1 MNSLWRAIG
10 LGGSGVPGF
19 EYTWGSSTPADHDED
34 EAPSEPYVLGNEAAL
49 PWSVKP
55 GVRDEDNLAVSIFE
69 FNTLNATAGQSE
81 MARNVLKMSKTLML
95 PGVLRTYAAV
105 EYKGIVYIAT
115 EPAVPLR
122 RVLHDKDSKGTSY
135 LSYYY
140 EDQGKISSSDAIS
153 GERFS
158 NALAFGLKSIATGLA
173 GMHQHKKLHGNVC
186 EDSIFVT
193 KGGEWRMFGLELIS
207 GVNEEHSLF
216 RRLGPGQMSE
226 LRRLG
231 TEGVFPQNGGDI
243 SDNENL
249 VSAVDS
255 WALGCL
261 VHRVYSSRATTGGG
275 GGKGGGSTPAEMRS
289 FRGMPSTLQS
299 CFMSLT
305 GQNPKLRM
313 TTSKFLDSCEFV
325 NNCEYVSIL
334 HDLDRLALMDA
345 ADRDACYRRLAE
357 HLDTFPVSA
366 CKHLVLQQLKK
377 ALTFGGGSA
386 SVLEPILKMGS
397 RLSAASFS
405 KHVGPI
411 VVAMYNSPDY
421 LVRCRLLSEAGQYA
435 RMIPAALF
443 NESIFTSFAS
453 GFESR
458 HADIRELTVR
468 SLVHFAP
475 LLTEAR
481 LTTDVPKYIQLL
493 QQDRE
498 GPIRTNATICL
509 SLISSHIPESIR
521 GKTLVNG
528 FGRMLKD
535 PFIPSKLAALQSIN
549 NTMASYT
556 PSQIAEQLLPAL
568 SPICVEAR
576 SAEVREAAI
585 IGLEKMVT
593 KLKEAHKAMPQ
604 SEEEKAPA
612 QPQNQPPGTSHSRTS
627 STAGSA
633 GGLNKKEGGGFF
645 GGAVK
650 WDNDN
655 PPPIS
660 PITGSTSS
668 SYSTLPVQRTAP
680 PPPTHV
686 RPTVAPVASSSAAA
700 SKWEDD
706 DDIEF
711 SDDDDNQVSKVTTKT
726 SSSTHHADPS
736 SGHTSLNATTNSIQT
751 TTLRKPMSLNST
763 TTSATG
769 AATPLT
775 AMRKPGGGM
784 KLGGGLGS
792 AGGGATPAA
801 KRKIGLGGGLG
812 SKAE

>member
-1 MNSLWRAIG
+1 MCI
-10 LGGSGVPGF
+10 
-19 EYTWGSSTPADHDED
+19 
-34 EAPSEPYVLGNEAAL
+34 
-49 PWSVKP
+49 
-55 GVRDEDNLAVSIFE
+55 RD
-69 FNTLNATAGQSE
+69 
-81 MARNVLKMSKTLML
+81 R
-95 PGVLRTYAAV
+95 
-105 EYKGIVYIAT
+105 
-115 EPAVPLR
+115 
-122 RVLHDKDSKGTSY
+122 
-135 LSYYY
+135 
-140 EDQGKISSSDAIS
+140 
-153 GERFS
+153 
-158 NALAFGLKSIATGLA
+158 
-173 GMHQHKKLHGNVC
+173 
-186 EDSIFVT
+186 
-193 KGGEWRMFGLELIS
+193 RMFGLELIS
-207 GVNEEHSLF
+207 GVNEEYSLF

-243 SDNENL
+243 SDNDNL

-275 GGKGGGSTPAEMRS
+275 GGKGSGATPAEMRS

-313 TTSKFLDSCEFV
+313 TTSKFLESCDFV

-334 HDLDRLALMDA
+334 NDLDRLALMDA

-411 VVAMYNSPDY
+411 VVSMYSSPDY

-443 NESIFTSFAS
+443 NEKIFTSFAS

-509 SLISSHIPESIR
+509 SLISSHLPEAIR

-549 NTMASYT
+549 NTMSSYT

-568 SPICVEAR
+568 APICVEPR

-585 IGLEKMVT
+585 NAMEKMII

-604 SEEEKAPA
+604 SEEEKAPSTQTPA
-612 QPQNQPPGTSHSRTS
+612 SQQNQQSDTPSKTS
-627 STAGSA
+627 SA
-633 GGLNKKEGGGFF
+633 GGLAKKDGAGGSGFF
-645 GGAVK
+645 GSVK

-660 PITGSTSS
+660 PTTGGSASS
-668 SYSTLPVQRTAP
+668 SYSALPVQRSSGAPVRTTTTTAP
-680 PPPTHV
+680 PPS
-686 RPTVAPVASSSAAA
+686 VATASAAA

-706 DDIEF
+706 DIDF
-711 SDDDDNQVSKVTTKT
+711 SDDDDNQVNKVAPKT
-726 SSSTHHADPS
+726 SNIHADPS
-736 SGHTSLNATTNSIQT
+736 SGHSSLNATTNSIQT

-763 TTSATG
+763 TTSTTG

-775 AMRKPGGGM
+775 AMRKPGGGGM
-784 KLGGGLGS
+784 KLGGAGLGLS
-792 AGGGATPAA
+792 STGGATPAA